1 MMAQVLCWLK
11 SLAVF
16 HAFLR
21 LVVHMLTFSQRLP
34 RWQKTLGKLFPPC
47 GWENVENVE
56 NPHQIHGY
64 DGFDGFDGY
73 DPTRCATT
81 KPSTVSGK
89 ISVRT
94 SNLGHSILDFMIL
107 LPVSL
112 FYFSLSPWLSSFTI
126 SPVFPNIFL
135 SLYMPSLL
143 YSLSLLLFSLSPL
156 YYFLDVINFDDEW

>member
-1 MMAQVLCWLK
+1 MLAQVLCCLK
-11 SLAVF
+11 SFAVF

-34 RWQKTLGKLFPPC
+34 CWQKTLGKLFPPC
-47 GWENVENVE
+47 GWENVENVG

-64 DGFDGFDGY
+64 DGFDGY

-135 SLYMPSLL
+135 SFYMPSLL

-156 YYFLDVINFDDEW
+156 YYFLDVINFDDKW